1 MEKPWSSATVL
12 PLERSLKRPGATE
25 REGAHAADR
34 SEQDREQDHVKHDA
48 TGRTPPAAA
57 MSVDHTEHDPTL
69 VPETLVIATLAH
81 DDLAAR
87 RIDGALVAAEMA
99 VQTRWRNGSDID
111 PVRAGVPDVLVVV
124 FGRGVTARDQQMRRL
139 RRMFPEVLMVAVMPE
154 DSRRGIRRAV
164 EAGANGVVFE
174 VDLEDTLAVTVRAIA
189 AGQIAVPAARRHEV
203 DRPTLSSR
211 EKQVIGMVVTG
222 KSNKAI
228 AGELFLAESTVKCHL
243 SSAFAK
249 LGVRSRN
256 EAADL
261 VLQSG
266 AELGFSMVLAPSAYA
281 TTEGSDMSTTQ
292 KLALKGELV

>member
-1 MEKPWSSATVL
+1 
-12 PLERSLKRPGATE
+12 
-25 REGAHAADR
+25 
-34 SEQDREQDHVKHDA
+34 
-48 TGRTPPAAA
+48 
-57 MSVDHTEHDPTL
+57 MSVDNVD
-69 VPETLVIATLAH
+69 PETAPVPKALRIAVLAP

-87 RIDGALVAAEMA
+87 RIDGALVADRMVVA
-99 VQTRWRNGSDID
+99 TRWRSGGDAD
-111 PVRAGVPDVLVVV
+111 PPLAAIPDVLVVV

-139 RRMFPEVLMVAVMPE
+139 RRHLPDVHIVAVMPE

-174 VDLEDTLAVTVRAIA
+174 CDLETSLAVTIRAIV
-189 AGQIAVPAARRHEV
+189 AGQIAVPATRRHDV

-211 EKQVIGMVVTG
+211 EKQVIGLVVSG

-243 SSAFAK
+243 SSAFSK

-266 AELGFSMVLAPSAYA
+266 AELGFSMVLAPAAYA
-281 TTEGSDMSTTQ
+281 TTEGSEHMTSTQTTQ
-292 KLALKGELV
+292 DLTGELA

>member
-1 MEKPWSSATVL
+1 
-12 PLERSLKRPGATE
+12 
-25 REGAHAADR
+25 
-34 SEQDREQDHVKHDA
+34 
-48 TGRTPPAAA
+48 
-57 MSVDHTEHDPTL
+57 MSVEYSGPDRAPMSHTPS
-69 VPETLVIATLAH
+69 IATLAH

-87 RIDGALVAAEMA
+87 RIDGALVADGLTVA
-99 VQTRWRNGSDID
+99 TRWRTAPELEAAAASTDHD
-111 PVRAGVPDVLVVV
+111 ALVVV
-124 FGRGVTARDQQMRRL
+124 FGRGVTERDQQMRRL
-139 RRMFPEVLMVAVMPE
+139 RRLLPDVDMVAVMPE

-174 VDLEDTLAVTVRAIA
+174 SDLETTLSITVRAVL
-189 AGQIAVPAARRHEV
+189 AGQIAVPATRRHEV

-211 EKQVIGMVVTG
+211 EKQVIGLVVAG
-222 KSNKAI
+222 KSNRAI

-266 AELGFSMVLAPSAYA
+266 TELGFSMLLAPGAYA
-281 TTEGSDMSTTQ
+281 TTEGSEHMITTHRTQ
-292 KLALKGELV
+292 KFKGGQA

>member
-1 MEKPWSSATVL
+1 MDH
-12 PLERSLKRPGATE
+12 RP
-25 REGAHAADR
+25 
-34 SEQDREQDHVKHDA
+34 
-48 TGRTPPAAA
+48 P
-57 MSVDHTEHDPTL
+57 MSVDTVDPERAALMPRTL
-69 VPETLVIATLAH
+69 RIAVLAP

-87 RIDGALVAAEMA
+87 RIEGALVAGGMA
-99 VQTRWRNGSDID
+99 VATRWRSGGDVAPAPAAI
-111 PVRAGVPDVLVVV
+111 PDVLVVV

-139 RRMFPEVLMVAVMPE
+139 RRHLPEVHIVAVMPE

-174 VDLEDTLAVTVRAIA
+174 SDLETSLEVTVRAIV
-189 AGQIAVPAARRHEV
+189 AGQIAVPATRRHDV

-211 EKQVIGMVVTG
+211 EKQVIGLVVSG

-243 SSAFAK
+243 SSAFSK

-266 AELGFSMVLAPSAYA
+266 AELGFSMVLAPGAYA
-281 TTEGSDMSTTQ
+281 TTEGSEQMTSTQTTQ
-292 KLALKGELV
+292 DLTGDFA

>member
-1 MEKPWSSATVL
+1 ML
-12 PLERSLKRPGATE
+12 PNAASRGDSDRIPGATVE
-25 REGAHAADR
+25 H
-34 SEQDREQDHVKHDA
+34 SDHEL
-48 TGRTPPAAA
+48 
-57 MSVDHTEHDPTL
+57 MSMRMSPV
-69 VPETLVIATLAH
+69 VATLAQ

-87 RIDGALVAAEMA
+87 RIEGSLFVDGMA
-99 VQTRWRNGSDID
+99 VATRWHAPSDVAD
-111 PVRAGVPDVLVVV
+111 TDAQVLVVV
-124 FGRGVTARDQQMRRL
+124 FGRGVTERDQQMGRL
-139 RRMFPEVLMVAVMPE
+139 KRALGDIHMVAVMPE

-174 VDLEDTLAVTVRAIA
+174 ADLEVALAVTVRAVV

-211 EKQVIGMVVTG
+211 EKQVIGLVVTG

-261 VLQSG
+261 VRQSG
-266 AELGFSMVLAPSAYA
+266 AELGFSMAPAPGAYA
-281 TTEGSDMSTTQ
+281 TTEGSEHMNFTPMTKD
-292 KLALKGELV
+292 LAGERV

>member
-1 MEKPWSSATVL
+1 
-12 PLERSLKRPGATE
+12 
-25 REGAHAADR
+25 
-34 SEQDREQDHVKHDA
+34 
-48 TGRTPPAAA
+48 
-57 MSVDHTEHDPTL
+57 
-69 VPETLVIATLAH
+69 
-81 DDLAAR
+81 
-87 RIDGALVAAEMA
+87 
-99 VQTRWRNGSDID
+99 
-111 PVRAGVPDVLVVV
+111 
-124 FGRGVTARDQQMRRL
+124 MRRL
-139 RRMFPEVLMVAVMPE
+139 RRHLPDVHIVAVMPE

-174 VDLEDTLAVTVRAIA
+174 SGIEATLAVTVRAIA

-222 KSNKAI
+222 MSNKAI

-266 AELGFSMVLAPSAYA
+266 AELGFSMVLAPAAYA
-281 TTEGSDMSTTQ
+281 TTEGSEHMTTKPNMQ
-292 KLALKGELV
+292 ALKGELV

>member
-1 MEKPWSSATVL
+1 
-12 PLERSLKRPGATE
+12 
-25 REGAHAADR
+25 
-34 SEQDREQDHVKHDA
+34 
-48 TGRTPPAAA
+48 
-57 MSVDHTEHDPTL
+57 MSVERPDPEPKPVL
-69 VPETLVIATLAH
+69 NSPIIATLAQ

-87 RIDGALVAAEMA
+87 RIEGSLLVDGMA
-99 VQTRWRNGSDID
+99 VETRWRTLTEITDTE
-111 PVRAGVPDVLVVV
+111 AHVLVVV
-124 FGRGVTARDQQMRRL
+124 FGRGVTERDQQMRRL
-139 RRMFPEVLMVAVMPE
+139 QRVLDDIHMVAVMPE

-164 EAGANGVVFE
+164 EAGASGVVFE
-174 VDLEDTLAVTVRAIA
+174 ADIEVSLSITVRAVV
-189 AGQIAVPAARRHEV
+189 AGQIAVPAARRHEI

-211 EKQVIGMVVTG
+211 EKQVIGLVVTG

-266 AELGFSMVLAPSAYA
+266 AELGFSIVLAPGAYA
-281 TTEGSDMSTTQ
+281 TTEGSEHMSITPNTQ
-292 KLALKGELV
+292 GLTGERV

>member
-1 MEKPWSSATVL
+1 
-12 PLERSLKRPGATE
+12 
-25 REGAHAADR
+25 
-34 SEQDREQDHVKHDA
+34 
-48 TGRTPPAAA
+48 

-139 RRMFPEVLMVAVMPE
+139 RRMFPAVLMVAVMPE

-292 KLALKGELV
+292 NLALKGELV

>member
-1 MEKPWSSATVL
+1 MDP
-12 PLERSLKRPGATE
+12 
-25 REGAHAADR
+25 
-34 SEQDREQDHVKHDA
+34 
-48 TGRTPPAAA
+48 
-57 MSVDHTEHDPTL
+57 DPTIAAQ
-69 VPETLVIATLAH
+69 TLVIATLAH

-87 RIDGALVAAEMA
+87 RIDGAVVAAGMV

-111 PVRAGVPDVLVVV
+111 PARADVPHVLVVV

-139 RRMFPEVLMVAVMPE
+139 RRMFPDVLMVAVMPE

-174 VDLEDTLAVTVRAIA
+174 VDLEDTLAVTIRAIA

-281 TTEGSDMSTTQ
+281 TTEGSDMSTMQ
-292 KLALKGELV
+292 NIPALKGDLL

>member
-1 MEKPWSSATVL
+1 
-12 PLERSLKRPGATE
+12 
-25 REGAHAADR
+25 
-34 SEQDREQDHVKHDA
+34 
-48 TGRTPPAAA
+48 
-57 MSVDHTEHDPTL
+57 MS
-69 VPETLVIATLAH
+69 
-81 DDLAAR
+81 AAR
-87 RIDGALVAAEMA
+87 RRGRRSGALAADERRPRRPRA
-99 VQTRWRNGSDID
+99 GTPARAPATRWRSSGDLD
-111 PVRAGVPDVLVVV
+111 ATPAAGPDVLVVV

-139 RRMFPEVLMVAVMPE
+139 RRHLPDVHIVAVMPE
-154 DSRRGIRRAV
+154 DSRRGIRRAL

-174 VDLEDTLAVTVRAIA
+174 SDLETSLAVTVRAIV
-189 AGQIAVPAARRHEV
+189 AGQVAVPANRRHDV

-211 EKQVIGMVVTG
+211 EKQVIGLVVSG

-266 AELGFSMVLAPSAYA
+266 AELGFSMVLAPGAYA
-281 TTEGSDMSTTQ
+281 TTEGSEHMTSTQTTQ
-292 KLALKGELV
+292 GLRGELV

>member
-1 MEKPWSSATVL
+1 MSLDAESASMPEAL
-12 PLERSLKRPGATE
+12 RI
-25 REGAHAADR
+25 
-34 SEQDREQDHVKHDA
+34 
-48 TGRTPPAAA
+48 A
-57 MSVDHTEHDPTL
+57 M
-69 VPETLVIATLAH
+69 LAL

-87 RIDGALVAAEMA
+87 RIEGALVAEGMTVAS
-99 VQTRWRNGSDID
+99 RWR
-111 PVRAGVPDVLVVV
+111 AGGEMESVAAAPDVLVVV

-139 RRMFPEVLMVAVMPE
+139 RRHLPDVHMVAVIPE

-174 VDLEDTLAVTVRAIA
+174 CDLEVALAVTVRAIV
-189 AGQIAVPAARRHEV
+189 AGQTAVPANRRHEV

-211 EKQVIGMVVTG
+211 EKQVIGLVVSG

-266 AELGFSMVLAPSAYA
+266 AELGFSMVLAPGAYA
-281 TTEGSDMSTTQ
+281 TTEGSEHMTSTQTTQ
-292 KLALKGELV
+292 SLRGEFV